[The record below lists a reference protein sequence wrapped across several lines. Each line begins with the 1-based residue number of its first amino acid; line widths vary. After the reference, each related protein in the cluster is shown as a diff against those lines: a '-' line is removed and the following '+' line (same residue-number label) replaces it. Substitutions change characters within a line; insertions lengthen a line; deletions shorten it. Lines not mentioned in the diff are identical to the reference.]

1 MEATRPL
8 LSAIG
13 LVALALCIA
22 RAPLGL
28 AALLLATAVGSMAV
42 LLRPALGLYAL
53 AFAVPFGSLR
63 ELSVG
68 GLTLGASE
76 LLVLG
81 VTAAWLLRQVAFR
94 QVRIA
99 RTRLS
104 LALLVF
110 VGTLCVSLLPA
121 TATVPAV
128 KELAKW
134 VEFLLVYTVVASA
147 VRGPGERG
155 VAAALLLAGLAQGLL
170 GVYQFLF
177 RVGPPGFLLMG
188 RYMRAAGTFL
198 QPNPYGG
205 YLGLLLPLAYG
216 IVLTTWRDAW
226 QAIRAGRLGG
236 AALWALA
243 AVAGCAMLAG
253 LVMSWSRGALLG
265 LAAGLGLV
273 VLALGRRAWMPLAAL
288 ALALALVGPGALS
301 ILPGD
306 LLGRVTE
313 TVTYVNMPD
322 LTAIEITDANFAVIE
337 RAAHWLAAW
346 RMFSTRPWT
355 GVGTGQYATVYPSV
369 ALPRWTDPLGHAP
382 QLLPEHPRRGRAV
395 GPGRLPGLR
404 RRRPGGGLAGRARLG
419 GWARGLAI
427 GALGMMGHLLAHSA
441 FDNLYVHEMYI
452 VVAMLLGMIAQ
463 PGPGDARLTLPPTPN
478 RADEDRMTSIVST
491 IRAMATERRT
501 ELVRFGKFAVVG
513 AIGAVVDFSILNLG
527 IQVFGLAKWL
537 ANTFSFSAAV
547 LSNTWNRLWTYPE
560 SQSEPVAAS

>member
-1 MEATRPL
+1 VQAARPL
-8 LSAIG
+8 LSAAG
-13 LVALALCIA
+13 LAALALCIA

-28 AALLLATAVGSMAV
+28 SALLLAASVGSVAV
-42 LLRPALGLYAL
+42 LLRPTLGLYAL

-81 VTAAWLLRQVAFR
+81 VTAAWLIRQVAFR

-110 VGTLCVSLLPA
+110 IGTLCISLLPA
-121 TATVPAV
+121 AATVPAV

-134 VEFLLVYTVVASA
+134 VELLLVYTVVASA
-147 VRGPGERG
+147 VRGADERG
-155 VAAALLLAGLAQGLL
+155 VVAALLLA
-170 GVYQFLF
+170 
-177 RVGPPGFLLMG
+177 GPPGFLLMG

-265 LAAGLGLV
+265 LVAGLGLV
-273 VLALGRRAWMPLAAL
+273 VLALGRRAWMLLAAL
-288 ALALALVGPGALS
+288 ALVLALVGPGALS
-301 ILPGD
+301 LLPGD

-369 ALPRWTDPLGHAP
+369 ALARWTDPLGHAHNYYLNILAEGG
-382 QLLPEHPRRGRAV
+382 LLGLGAYLAFVGVALAGAWRAV
-395 GPGRLPGLR
+395 RGS
-404 RRRPGGGLAGRARLG
+404 A
-419 GWARGLAI
+419 GWARDLAI

-463 PGPGDARLTLPPTPN
+463 PGPGGAPDPT
-478 RADEDRMTSIVST
+478 TH
-491 IRAMATERRT
+491 
-501 ELVRFGKFAVVG
+501 
-513 AIGAVVDFSILNLG
+513 
-527 IQVFGLAKWL
+527 
-537 ANTFSFSAAV
+537 
-547 LSNTWNRLWTYPE
+547 PE
-560 SQSEPVAAS
+560 SRR

>member
-1 MEATRPL
+1 MGLTMPSPAPPSSPALHAGGTPRLLVEATRPL

-42 LLRPALGLYAL
+42 LLRPTLGLYAL

-81 VTAAWLLRQVAFR
+81 VTAAWLIRQVAFR

-147 VRGPGERG
+147 IRGPGERG

-265 LAAGLGLV
+265 LVAGLGLV

-369 ALPRWTDPLGHAP
+369 ALPRWTDPLGHAHNYYLNILAEGG
-382 QLLPEHPRRGRAV
+382 LLGLGAYLAFVGVALAGAWRAV
-395 GPGRLPGLR
+395 RGS
-404 RRRPGGGLAGRARLG
+404 A

-463 PGPGDARLTLPPTPN
+463 PGPGDAPN
-478 RADEDRMTSIVST
+478 P
-491 IRAMATERRT
+491 ATH
-501 ELVRFGKFAVVG
+501 
-513 AIGAVVDFSILNLG
+513 
-527 IQVFGLAKWL
+527 
-537 ANTFSFSAAV
+537 
-547 LSNTWNRLWTYPE
+547 PE
-560 SQSEPVAAS
+560 SRR